1 MKGCHTKTLATIAI
15 LVATFPTM
23 MVRCFSSAGVVVNT
37 KATMRVRET
46 AFQWLQKKALHST
59 TSLPMMYVS
68 SEGVKTAS
76 TLPKIPKNAHRMVLM
91 RHGESE
97 FNNANVFTG
106 WCDVA
111 LTQRGEIRL

>member
-1 MKGCHTKTLATIAI
+1 
-15 LVATFPTM
+15 
-23 MVRCFSSAGVVVNT
+23 
-37 KATMRVRET
+37 
-46 AFQWLQKKALHST
+46 
-59 TSLPMMYVS
+59 
-68 SEGVKTAS
+68 
-76 TLPKIPKNAHRMVLM
+76 VLM